1 MATLA
6 DQQTSTEMTIEFDP
20 PALGSLID
28 ERRAI
33 RLSQSGHHRC
43 CVMSLRRKPFHR
55 RFAVSPNVFGRN
67 SCSTN
72 GREGKSE
79 RNGGDFL
86 SPIRADSWLKLSF
99 SF

>member
-33 RLSQSGHHRC
+33 RLSQSGHHRS
-43 CVMSLRRKPFHR
+43 CVMSLRRKPFSR
-55 RFAVSPNVFGRN
+55 RFAMSPNRFQA
-67 SCSTN
+67 
-72 GREGKSE
+72 K
-79 RNGGDFL
+79 FL
-86 SPIRADSWLKLSF
+86 LDEPAQSFFIQSPRSKNHLETLAKNRYPR
-99 SF
+99 